1 MNYIY
6 NARLEDN
13 GDGGLLVTFPDVPEA
28 ITEGATRDEALP
40 NASEALGF
48 ALRHYLGTGHDLPPA
63 KATGPDLTAVEV
75 TAADALKLA
84 VIESFRASGLRKS
97 DLAQR
102 LGVVES
108 EARRILDPDHPT
120 KIRTMELALRAL
132 GKRASV
138 AVVAA

>member
-6 NARLEDN
+6 NACLEDN
-13 GDGGLLVTFPDVPEA
+13 GEGGLLVTFPDVPEA
-28 ITEGATRDEALP
+28 ITEGASREEAMA

-48 ALRHYLGTGHDLPPA
+48 ALRHYLGSGHDLPPA
-63 KATGPDLTAVEV
+63 NASAADLMPIEV

-84 VIESFRASGLRKS
+84 VIEGFRASGLRKTE
-97 DLAQR
+97 LAER
-102 LGVVES
+102 LGMVES

-120 KIRTMELALRAL
+120 KIRTLELALRAL